1 MDTPQGI
8 RYHIGYPGIQVPGED
23 TICHV
28 EWGVYHYLHVHYC
41 ILSSHVLVQSTMI
54 THGCWVTQ
62 SCICDCVHLS
72 VGPKTC
78 TKLLFDLPGVS
89 HSDFKIHTS
98 TNLPWCTFVFYLWI
112 LWWIGIFLKCL
123 DTVKE
128 WRTSILTNACSWVE
142 VVMDIQYFVLE
153 AQVLIKIAGIVFFVG
168 HHFWHQPVEA
178 GEKKMSWDVFHI
190 QFL

>member
-78 TKLLFDLPGVS
+78 TKLLFDL
-89 HSDFKIHTS
+89 
-98 TNLPWCTFVFYLWI
+98 
-112 LWWIGIFLKCL
+112 
-123 DTVKE
+123 
-128 WRTSILTNACSWVE
+128 
-142 VVMDIQYFVLE
+142 LE
-153 AQVLIKIAGIVFFVG
+153 
-168 HHFWHQPVEA
+168 
-178 GEKKMSWDVFHI
+178 FHI
-190 QFL
+190 QISRFTHLPLFTLMYFCFLYLDIVINWNFFEVFGFSKRMKDFTFDKCL